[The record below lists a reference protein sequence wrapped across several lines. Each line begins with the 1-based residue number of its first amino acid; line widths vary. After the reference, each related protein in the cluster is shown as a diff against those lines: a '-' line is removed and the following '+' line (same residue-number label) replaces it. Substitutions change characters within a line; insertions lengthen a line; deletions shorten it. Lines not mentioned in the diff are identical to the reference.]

1 MSFVGE
7 PFAHDVF
14 VSYAHAERE
23 TDDTLIRDW
32 SQRLASKLRTL
43 LASALNPTVDDGSRF
58 DMFLDDRSLN
68 AGDDLTRQAARP
80 RRAFRDPA
88 GADEPALP
96 EEELVPRRAALVP
109 RPCRQ
114 GRPRPRAL
122 LPVRIQPLQEAA
134 WPDRLRDERGALPV
148 YLDLADA
155 ETGLPLD
162 DLDAPCRPRTCVRKA
177 LIQIKGRLEDL
188 RRRLQAR
195 RAIERPTSL
204 DRQIVYLHA
213 HPEDRDAWD
222 GGRRTA
228 RRVRRWCCPTSC
240 RHYPATMPC
249 CSDSARRGLRNCAS
263 ARRCSCCAP
272 ASSETFRFE
281 LMAFYTDLQRLYQS
295 TQRRLPWAIVDRVGG
310 PLPLADRFRVPRL
323 TADDWH
329 QQVRELIRPARGA
342 P

>member
-1 MSFVGE
+1 M
-7 PFAHDVF
+7 
-14 VSYAHAERE
+14 YA
-23 TDDTLIRDW
+23 
-32 SQRLASKLRTL
+32 
-43 LASALNPTVDDGSRF
+43 
-58 DMFLDDRSLN
+58 
-68 AGDDLTRQAARP
+68 
-80 RRAFRDPA
+80 
-88 GADEPALP
+88 
-96 EEELVPRRAALVP
+96 
-109 RPCRQ
+109 
-114 GRPRPRAL
+114 
-122 LPVRIQPLQEAA
+122 VRIQPLQKAA
-134 WPDRLRDERGALPV
+134 WPDRLRDERGTLPV

-162 DLDAPCRPRTCVRKA
+162 DLDAVPAKDSVRKA

-213 HPEDRDAWD
+213 HPEDRDAWAAAVALLD
-222 GGRRTA
+222 ESVVVLPDELPTQSGDDALLQRQREA
-228 RRVRRWCCPTSC
+228 RLKELRECAALLMLR
-240 RHYPATMPC
+240 
-249 CSDSARRGLRNCAS
+249 ARE
-263 ARRCSCCAP
+263 
-272 ASSETFRFE
+272 SETFRFE

-329 QQVRELIRPARGA
+329 QQVREFIRPASGA